1 MKLYDKQGWLDWESI
16 WPATQPYVFAT
27 GGRGI
32 GKTFGALKY
41 AIDHNIKFIL
51 MRRTQ
56 KQVKMIKRDELNPF
70 KALERK
76 LGTKY
81 AMEFFSIGEDVTQVR
96 KLGGEEPIGL
106 IIPLTTISSIRG
118 FDASDVDALIYDEF
132 IPELHERK
140 ITDEG
145 SAFLNAIETIARNRE
160 LEGRKPLKVICLSN
174 SNLLANPLYIELRL
188 VNKVYQ
194 MVKKEQEFSHLPDRK
209 LSIIHVLHSPISD
222 AKKETSLYKLAGDSS
237 FTEMALDNAFT
248 EVDDTQ
254 VRTQSLAEY
263 KPLVAVGELC
273 IYRHKSKLL
282 YYVTEHMSGNPLTY
296 GSSATE
302 LKRFN
307 RDFMFLKLSYLAR
320 HIFFQDYILLSLFE
334 AYIKI

>member
-1 MKLYDKQGWLDWESI
+1 MKLYDNNGWLDWESI
-16 WPATQPYVFAT
+16 WPATQPYVFAM

-56 KQVKMIKRDELNPF
+56 KQVKMIRRDELNPF
-70 KALERK
+70 RALERK
-76 LGTKY
+76 LGSKY
-81 AMEFFSIGEDVTQVR
+81 AMEFYSIGDDVTQVR
-96 KLGGEEPIGL
+96 KLGEEEPIGL

-160 LEGRKPLKVICLSN
+160 LEGRPPLKVICLSN

-194 MVKKEQEFSHLPDRK
+194 MIKKGQEFSHLPERRA
-209 LSIIHVLHSPISD
+209 SIIYILNSPISE
-222 AKKETSLYKLAGDSS
+222 AKKDTSLYKLAGDSS
-237 FTEMALDNAFT
+237 FTAMALDNTFT
-248 EVDDTQ
+248 EIDDSQ
-254 VRTQSLAEY
+254 VRVQSLAEY

-273 IYRHKSKLL
+273 IYRHKSKRL
-282 YYVTEHMSGNPLTY
+282 YYVTEHMSGTPLTY
-296 GSSATE
+296 GSSETE

-307 RDFMFLKLSYLAR
+307 RDFMPLKLSYLAR